1 MCYTGICPYE
11 NCTGS
16 SDHIGE
22 CTLTCR
28 LEDYPEDAGCIEA
41 LRKDE
46 EDGNEHLPINK

>member
-22 CTLTCR
+22 CTLTCK
-28 LEDYPEDAGCIEA
+28 LEDYPEDAECKGGVDDDIQNT
-41 LRKDE
+41 KS
-46 EDGNEHLPINK
+46 